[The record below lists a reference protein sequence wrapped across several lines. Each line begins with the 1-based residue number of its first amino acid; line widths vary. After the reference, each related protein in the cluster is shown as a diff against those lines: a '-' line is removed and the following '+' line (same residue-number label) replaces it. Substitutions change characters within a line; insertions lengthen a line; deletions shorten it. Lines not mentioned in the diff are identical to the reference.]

1 MSTLGVLPSL
11 SPLSLVHGR
20 AGSIAAF
27 AAKALL
33 STAAIRNR
41 PGIGFGLGV
50 AVTVDPIR
58 TQGLRSRGEYYWT
71 GVSNTLSCLLAS
83 QRLAGFDSEWIVC
96 LTWSAGAV
104 EHVLGGPT
112 ERHRGAVP
120 LAAEGRAASAAE
132 DPAEL
137 PDGSARRGE
146 RGGGRL
152 SWRCRGDG
160 GVRLA
165 TGPALSCC
173 GSCGARERRVATLRR
188 VAACNNNATT
198 VNYMGGSYQ

>member
-1 MSTLGVLPSL
+1 M
-11 SPLSLVHGR
+11 
-20 AGSIAAF
+20 
-27 AAKALL
+27 
-33 STAAIRNR
+33 
-41 PGIGFGLGV
+41 
-50 AVTVDPIR
+50 D
-58 TQGLRSRGEYYWT
+58 
-71 GVSNTLSCLLAS
+71 
-83 QRLAGFDSEWIVC
+83 VC
-96 LTWSAGAV
+96 LAWSAGAV

-120 LAAEGRAASAAE
+120 LAAEGGAASAAE
-132 DPAEL
+132 DPTKL

-173 GSCGARERRVATLRR
+173 GCCHIVAGNKLHSTIETPRLYIGSVTRRREVTPRGPPGTPKPSVPEPPGPP
-188 VAACNNNATT
+188 AAPPPHPRWPAQPRGRSTRAYRPST
-198 VNYMGGSYQ
+198 PGSLPPDQQP